1 MLPARRDPSL
11 PTRTPLLFTQVF
23 DAVYVYDY
31 SREAYDTEF
40 SYLWEIIRI
49 VHMLRA
55 VPPPFALQLSAD
67 PAPFYPAPAANPFL
81 ALAVP
86 PAAAA
91 VAVAPPA
98 AAVVAAADVDTEE
111 SDSDTTVNSLLAM

>member
-1 MLPARRDPSL
+1 MTPPS
-11 PTRTPLLFTQVF
+11 PHVTQVF
-23 DAVYVYDY
+23 DAVYVYVF

-40 SYLWEIIRI
+40 SYLWSIRI

-55 VPPPFALQLSAD
+55 EPPPFALQLSAD
-67 PAPFYPAPAANPFL
+67 PAPFYPAPAANPYL